1 MAILGSAIANYLSG
15 LEGLYSVELPETLWE
30 EMIELVVVANGV
42 QGNRALLVTDDP
54 TTAANAQTI
63 KWREILAWRTTE
75 DRIFVW
81 KRGTKEPDTSFRSVV
96 RPFISSR
103 FPGANGGECSLEL
116 LVRLSITELWR
127 RCGNQPVG
135 DSFEAFLETS
145 SWVTGILQYIFEKA
159 GSTPSMHWSDRFLE
173 HWAGMVT
180 ELDQRLTAWSAPA
193 DPRHA
198 WEIVRV
204 SGLPLPSAIVN
215 GNPFLAKP
223 AALLEKEWRRV
234 ADLWD
239 DVVHSFIQVD
249 GGIPILL
256 TALDYQ
262 VIGATKISPWRNLPW
277 ELAANLPINTPS
289 PIVGARVFT
298 APQSPTLITSATPS
312 YPIAPVPSWWG
323 VSSNDLAEATDRITE
338 QTPLLPDDTSPG
350 LLRLFAQAP
359 SPYVLNTRA
368 GSVTHTHTRT
378 KWKARVT
385 VDGVHLR
392 FKEDWQQLHVAVVEP
407 QNVADGDAWIN
418 PDSVKINV
426 KGASVHSRQVSGVAD
441 RLSIELAL
449 LVEYVAR
456 RDAHGNLLGTWN
468 TNRSVAVKLSIQ
480 YRMGGQW
487 VSRNEETKIE
497 LVIPSPFNP
506 TIIVSDKG
514 RINATAPDGQDEF
527 TANLNSADPWKPD
540 TTPTITLKEEGQ
552 YDVHI
557 YDGTLAPNVAQFSP
571 LCQPAIGGAPFAPT
585 STAMFP
591 AMRHDLDDGVLVT
604 NAASPTAEDLA
615 AFKVK
620 ERSGNLSSGLLS
632 AVRGRPAGRQQ
643 PSASARGSVFG
654 QYQTKVTQALCARS
668 GMSLNSLYQYV
679 ISSSEAPTTWPVH
692 SGEPAPVVLIDTPAR
707 FVFPGIGNGPGI
719 EIVQSVEWQRFMEAT
734 SAVCDA
740 LKLVPGSA
748 DIWLSGLD
756 LGLIPVDIVRSY
768 IDCHRDILRL
778 AKQQKPTEIFWASFP
793 FSVMVVEGRQGVSFG
808 QLLAVLLSPLHP
820 ARLAWGFG
828 VTQIAKNN
836 TGDTSLLG
844 LIEGWNIPCTGTTV
858 NTAGQKRPLVAVPT
872 DPGSEQDFVAWSAL
886 AVLSDSGLA
895 TLPVFA
901 AGQHL
906 PWGGRT
912 GINTRVVERALKD
925 YLVVHPHLNS
935 FELDIRSVS
944 PSPRS
949 QEIDQAVLRL
959 VGTAD
964 TEEIAQL
971 GGGTR
976 VWDSTD
982 RQGAIPTRDKLFSIR
997 TDGERGRPFEWRSYA
1012 PENRPLDVDMALI
1025 ENASVHLAIVPGTT
1039 EGVLG
1044 LVALRRFSP
1053 GVLDDLTFNQ
1063 NFSAKP
1069 GEDLLGLADLL
1080 REIESEST
1088 SAISA
1093 LRATPQIQALGVGL
1107 GARWEVLGT
1116 FNLDPALLS
1125 SLVASSTQGQEKR
1138 LLWEWRPSW
1147 MSVERKDGDLSRRP
1161 YYVIARI
1168 PASLLKALQLRQG
1181 ITIEN
1186 AEELLRILGHRGI
1199 GLAALNAHAGTQ
1211 ESAAAGYFYAMQLF
1225 LPPGAT
1231 NSALAGVS
1239 DDTILGVIPIDPI
1252 EPILEG
1258 LVGRKLKQRADL
1270 LAIAISRTSDGR
1282 VKLCFVPVEVKH
1294 HGMPSNPEPI
1304 PLASNPE
1311 LKRAR
1316 QQLAET
1322 AILINEIGRGF
1333 VSPPNAG
1340 EAAATYL
1347 KRLGLTTLL
1356 DLAMS
1361 FTPVAP
1367 QAAERSAILRAILA
1381 GSFSI
1386 GVGDPILLWFAPGS
1400 GQSSGAPCVIDR
1412 YGPTT
1417 IDSTQI
1423 REIYLDPAMVPGLW
1437 WTSQS
1442 LGANDIQVRSQVESV
1457 IQSSFS
1463 GCAGNNVDSS
1473 GGLQEALQSIFGGS
1487 PSQSSPS
1494 VSSSTPDS
1502 GSAPEP
1508 TKEETLTTIT
1518 ESQPAPYGSETSASS
1533 SGEVTEEVSPSPEL
1547 TPEVTSSQV
1556 TLSPDE
1562 SEAVITG
1569 TGAVHQAIVA
1579 PRAMIGWSEPTSR
1592 WAAVGKLAG
1601 TDDIVAL
1608 DLDHPKT
1615 MGIFGYMGSGKS
1627 YLLGNLIEG
1636 AVESLPGI
1644 NVLPSPLAV
1653 VVFNY
1658 RRNASDRFELSS
1670 LALPNQDPSDVQRLS
1685 DEYHAKPTSVKDVH
1699 VLCLPGEL
1707 RPERRQEYGPLEAS
1721 ELFFDPRTLGVEDW
1735 ELLMGEPGSEAVF
1748 ARTIRNTLVDLRS
1761 AGEISFQS
1769 LEQQVSTRLTGQS
1782 RTAAKLRF
1790 DFVRR
1795 YISEDRGVDFG
1806 RLLRPGRVLIVD
1818 LRQPLF
1824 NKEDALRFF
1833 LVCASYISRVQG
1845 QFNKM
1850 IVFDEAHEY
1859 MSETFGERMEARI
1872 RLMRHEG
1879 TSYVFATQDVKSIPL
1894 GVSRFLSTRFVF
1906 NLGTRENLQDLEQV
1920 APEFRG
1926 YQLTG
1931 ITPGSCFVQAN
1942 TSLHSVFNRPR
1953 EVKIRPRVTQ
1963 HGGGSRIFST

>member
-15 LEGLYSVELPETLWE
+15 LGGLYSVELPETLWH
-30 EMIELVVVANGV
+30 EMIELVVVGNSV
-42 QGNRALLVTDDP
+42 QANRALLVTDDP
-54 TTAANAQTI
+54 ITAGTAQTI
-63 KWREILAWRTTE
+63 PWREILGWRTTD
-75 DRIFVW
+75 DRIFAW
-81 KRGTKEPDTSFRSVV
+81 KRGTKEPDTSFRGVV

-103 FPGANGGECSLEL
+103 FPGANGGECTLEL

-127 RCGNQPVG
+127 RRGHPPVG
-135 DSFEAFLETS
+135 DSFEAFLDTS
-145 SWVTGILQYIFEKA
+145 NWVTGILHYIFEKA
-159 GSTPSMHWSDRFLE
+159 GSMPSIHWSDRFLE
-173 HWAGMVT
+173 HWASMLT
-180 ELDQRLTAWSAPA
+180 ELDQRLTAWNAPA

-223 AALLEKEWRRV
+223 SALLEKEWPRL

-239 DVVHSFIQVD
+239 EVVHSFIQVD

-256 TALDYQ
+256 TALDHQ
-262 VIGATKISPWRNLPW
+262 VIGATTVSPWRNLPW
-277 ELAANLPINTPS
+277 ELVANLPADAPS
-289 PIVGARVFT
+289 PVVGARVFT
-298 APQSPTLITSATPS
+298 APQSPTLVSAAIPS

-323 VSSNDLAEATDRITE
+323 VSSDDLGQASDRLTA
-338 QTPLLPDDTSPG
+338 QTPLVPDVTSPG
-350 LLRLFAQAP
+350 LLRLFPQDP
-359 SPYVLNTRA
+359 SPYVLNTRTGTVA
-368 GSVTHTHTRT
+368 HAHTGA

-385 VDGVHLR
+385 VDGIHLR
-392 FKEDWQQLHVAVVEP
+392 FKEDWQHLHVAVLEP
-407 QNVADGDAWIN
+407 QSVADGDAWIN
-418 PDSVKINV
+418 PDLVEINP
-426 KGASVHSRQVSGVAD
+426 KGARVQSRHISGVAD
-441 RLSIELAL
+441 RLAIQLAL

-456 RDAHGNLLGTWN
+456 RDAQGNLVGTWN
-468 TNRSVAVKLSIQ
+468 ANRSLRVKLSIQ

-487 VSRNEETKIE
+487 ALPRSEEAKIE
-497 LVIPSPFNP
+497 LIIPSPFNP
-506 TIIVSDKG
+506 TIIVSDLG
-514 RINATAPDGQDEF
+514 RMNATSPDGQDEF
-527 TANLNSADPWKPD
+527 TANLNSPGSWQPD
-540 TTPTITLKEEGQ
+540 TTPTILLKEEGR
-552 YDVHI
+552 YDVQV
-557 YDGTLAPNVAQFSP
+557 YDGTLAPNLPQFSP
-571 LCQPAIGGAPFAPT
+571 LCQPAVGGVSFAT
-585 STAMFP
+585 ASTAMFP
-591 AMRHDLDDGVLVT
+591 ATRYDLDDGVLVT
-604 NAASPTAEDLA
+604 NVAPATSEDLA

-643 PSASARGSVFG
+643 PSAAARGSVLG
-654 QYQTKVTQALCARS
+654 QYQSKVTEALCAAGRAQ
-668 GMSLNSLYQYV
+668 LNSLYQYV
-679 ISSSEAPTTWPVH
+679 ISASDVPVTWPAHSGGAAPT
-692 SGEPAPVVLIDTPAR
+692 VLMDTPPG
-707 FVFPGIGNGPGI
+707 FVFPGVGNGPGV
-719 EIVQSVEWQRFMEAT
+719 EILQSIEWQRFMDST
-734 SAVCDA
+734 SAVCAA
-740 LKLVPGSA
+740 LNLVPGSE
-748 DIWLSGLD
+748 DIWLSGVD
-756 LGLIPVDIVRSY
+756 LGLIPVDTVRSY
-768 IDCHRDILRL
+768 VDCHRDLVHF
-778 AKQQKPTEIFWASFP
+778 AKQHRPAEVFWASFP
-793 FSVMVVEGRQGVSFG
+793 FSVFVVEGRHGVSFG

-836 TGDTSLLG
+836 TGDPALLG

-858 NTAGQKRPLVAVPT
+858 NTSGQKRPLVAVPT
-872 DPGSEQDFVAWSAL
+872 DPGPEQDFVAWSAL

-901 AGQHL
+901 AGQQL

-912 GINTRVVERALKD
+912 GINARVVERALKD

-935 FELDIRSVS
+935 FEIDIRSVS

-949 QEIDQAVLRL
+949 QEIDEAVLRL
-959 VGTAD
+959 VGTAG

-976 VWDSTD
+976 VWDSAD
-982 RQGAIPTRDKLFSIR
+982 RQGAVPTRDKLFSLR
-997 TDGERGRPFEWRSYA
+997 SDGERGRPFEWRTYESES
-1012 PENRPLDVDMALI
+1012 PPSDVDMALI
-1025 ENASVHLAIVPGTT
+1025 ENASVHLAVVPGTT

-1044 LVALRRFSP
+1044 LIALRRFSP
-1053 GVLDDLTFNQ
+1053 GVLDNLTLNQ
-1063 NFSAKP
+1063 NFSAMP

-1080 REIESEST
+1080 REIESESS

-1093 LRATPQIQALGVGL
+1093 LRATPQVQALGVGQ

-1116 FNLDPALLS
+1116 FNLDPSLLS

-1168 PASLLKALQLRQG
+1168 PASLLKALQSRQG
-1181 ITIEN
+1181 ITLGN
-1186 AEELLRILGHRGI
+1186 AEELLRTLGHRGI

-1211 ESAAAGYFYAMQLF
+1211 ESAAAGFFYAMQLF
-1225 LPPGAT
+1225 LPPAGT
-1231 NSALAGVS
+1231 GSAFTGSA
-1239 DDTILGVIPIDPI
+1239 DNAILGVIPIDPI
-1252 EPILEG
+1252 EAILQG
-1258 LVGRKLKQRADL
+1258 LVGRKLKYRADF
-1270 LAIAISRTSDGR
+1270 LAVVISRTNDGR
-1282 VKLCFVPVEVKH
+1282 LKLCFVPVEVKH

-1304 PLASNPE
+1304 PLATDRE
-1311 LKRAR
+1311 LQHAR

-1322 AILINEIGRGF
+1322 AILINEIGQGLLNT
-1333 VSPPNAG
+1333 PGAAD
-1340 EAAATYL
+1340 AAATYL
-1347 KRLGLTTLL
+1347 KRLGLATLL

-1367 QAAERSAILRAILA
+1367 EAAERSAILRDTLA

-1400 GQSSGAPCVIDR
+1400 GQSSGAPCVVDR

-1417 IDSTQI
+1417 IGSTQI
-1423 REIYLDPAMVPGLW
+1423 REVYLDPAMVPGLW
-1437 WTSQS
+1437 WT
-1442 LGANDIQVRSQVESV
+1442 GEPFGPNEVQVKSQVENV
-1457 IQSSFS
+1457 IEASFS
-1463 GCAGNNVDSS
+1463 GCAGNNAATS
-1473 GGLQEALQSIFGGS
+1473 GDLREALQRLFGISSSQTNLSEAAGAPDSASPPGPTTNDTPATMTESTAVSSIS
-1487 PSQSSPS
+1487 EAPASSSQQQTEKPIP
-1494 VSSSTPDS
+1494 SSTP
-1502 GSAPEP
+1502 APQVTVIPLPDAREA
-1508 TKEETLTTIT
+1508 ELSEAST
-1518 ESQPAPYGSETSASS
+1518 EQPAI
-1533 SGEVTEEVSPSPEL
+1533 
-1547 TPEVTSSQV
+1547 
-1556 TLSPDE
+1556 
-1562 SEAVITG
+1562 IT
-1569 TGAVHQAIVA
+1569 
-1579 PRAMIGWSEPTSR
+1579 PRAIIGWSEPTSR

-1601 TDDIVAL
+1601 SDEIVAL

-1615 MGIFGYMGSGKS
+1615 IGIFGYMGSGKS

-1670 LALPNQDPSDVQRLS
+1670 LAVPNQNASDVQRLS
-1685 DEYHAKPTSVKDVH
+1685 DEYQARPAAVRDVH

-1707 RPERRQEYGPLEAS
+1707 RPERRHEYGLLEAS

-1761 AGEISFQS
+1761 AGEISFES
-1769 LEQQVSTRLTGQS
+1769 LEQQVTARLSGQS
-1782 RTAAKLRF
+1782 RAAARLRF

-1795 YISEDRGVDFG
+1795 YISEDRGIDF
-1806 RLLRPGRVLIVD
+1806 RNLLRPGRILVVD

-1833 LVCASYISRVQG
+1833 LVCANYISKVQG
-1845 QFNKM
+1845 EFNKM
-1850 IVFDEAHEY
+1850 IIFDEAHEY
-1859 MSETFGERMEARI
+1859 MSEAFGERMEARI

-1906 NLGTRENLQDLEQV
+1906 DLGTRENLQDLEQV

-1926 YQLTG
+1926 FHLTG
-1931 ITPGSCFVQAN
+1931 IAPGSCFVQAN
-1942 TSLHSVFNRPR
+1942 TSLNAVFNRPR